1 MSETAEESDLKTH
14 VAVCAERYAGIN
26 ARLKRIE
33 QVLYWA
39 ATAMLGALLYIAWGV
54 AAR

>member
-1 MSETAEESDLKTH
+1 MSETAEEKDLKTH
-14 VAVCAERYAGIN
+14 VAVCTERYLGIN

-39 ATAMLGALLYIAWGV
+39 GTAMFGALAYIAWGV
-54 AAR
+54 ASR

>member
-1 MSETAEESDLKTH
+1 MTEAAEEKDLKTH
-14 VAVCAERYAGIN
+14 VAVCTERYLGIN

-39 ATAMLGALLYIAWGV
+39 GTAMFGALAFIAWGV
-54 AAR
+54 AAK